1 MSKSRL
7 GRNLWIEAL
16 HKFLNGKNLTELALE
31 YGFKVPHFNT
41 FTTDISSK
49 AFRYR
54 WKGVCT
60 PCKRIITKENR
71 LNAKS
76 K

>member
-7 GRNLWIEAL
+7 SRNLWIEAL

-31 YGFKVPHFNT
+31 YG
-41 FTTDISSK
+41 
-49 AFRYR
+49 